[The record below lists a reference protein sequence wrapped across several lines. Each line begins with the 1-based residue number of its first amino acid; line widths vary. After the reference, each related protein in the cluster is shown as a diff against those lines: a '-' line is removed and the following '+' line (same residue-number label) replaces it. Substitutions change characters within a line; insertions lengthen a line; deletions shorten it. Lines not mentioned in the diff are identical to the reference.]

1 MSVFLVSLPQ
11 LSFLFGSFLYSPFSI
26 YIAVHLLLSSSYRE
40 LHEELILIIIFLSP
54 SVLTPPPPFVSFLL
68 LPFSIYISLISSFFS
83 LLRNITSPARSF
95 HTNSYSFFFVPLS
108 FLFAFFILHFIL
120 HIHIAVQFS
129 FFFFSLRR
137 ITLPA
142 FSDYLSLAFR
152 TTLLFLL
159 MALPLLSRSIF
170 LVFILSSILHI
181 YWCSL
186 SSFAL
191 LPRTTL
197 KALPDYLLSCHT
209 TALVLSVAPFTY

>member
-95 HTNSYSFFFVPLS
+95 HTNSYSFFFFCTLKLS
-108 FLFAFFILHFIL
+108 FCLLYFTFHSAYTYRCS
-120 HIHIAVQFS
+120 V
-129 FFFFSLRR
+129 FFFFFFPAKNH
-137 ITLPA
+137 ITSFLWLP
-142 FSDYLSLAFR
+142 FSC
-152 TTLLFLL
+152 
-159 MALPLLSRSIF
+159 LPYNPPFSADDP
-170 LVFILSSILHI
+170 SSII
-181 YWCSL
+181 
-186 SSFAL
+186 
-191 LPRTTL
+191 T
-197 KALPDYLLSCHT
+197 
-209 TALVLSVAPFTY
+209 